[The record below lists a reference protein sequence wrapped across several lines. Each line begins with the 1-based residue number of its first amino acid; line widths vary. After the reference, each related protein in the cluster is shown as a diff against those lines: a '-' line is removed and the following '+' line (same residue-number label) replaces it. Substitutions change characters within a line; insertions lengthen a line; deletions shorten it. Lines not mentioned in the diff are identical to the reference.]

1 MTIAGDGD
9 TTIARVVDDD
19 DAVETSTGI
28 RLDGHF
34 RYNRDDGEEEE
45 YEYDGY
51 EENLRTLSRITT
63 RVADWTLRG
72 TATATAATHRCPGQ
86 KEQRHFRNS
95 NDDVD
100 DDDGAN
106 LQDADDDESSSEDDY
121 HGEIESVATTE
132 FNNNNNKKGDAQE
145 EEDTFIHIITNEH
158 QISLHPPPTTSPLV
172 LVDLAALTG
181 CMPTSAASKSILVGQ
196 LMESLLGSSSSSSAS
211 ESANDDKLQNNN
223 NRNSN
228 NNNND
233 NNSND
238 DNNQNMGD
246 GLSLHF
252 NERVNELFESGVAY
266 HIDSSYDIVKYCNS
280 TMVNDCDDGN
290 DDDGEP
296 HMHQH
301 HPYVIIPYPEF
312 LATDKGSSSPR
323 ATKQL
328 RSTLRLWK
336 LIHTLP
342 TTTSVSITTSTATN
356 STTPTTPV
364 AKSQQQQQQLQ
375 MNIIQLMKRMF
386 NHLCNTSRSLL
397 WKADMY
403 IELCYIFNDEYTILL
418 NMARRNEYKQWS
430 DIERRLR
437 LDKLYDIR
445 ETFVCQV
452 ESVKLRYDVLYKE
465 RESRVRAE
473 LARRRRLRGETMT
486 IMTTSNICDFV
497 VDDDYVSDDVND
509 DDDDDDG
516 WGGETIH
523 EDDIIGG
530 GDDTTYYGK
539 FVVNGDN
546 DIINDDED
554 CNDDDDDDEEWSPLE
569 MTMKKKL
576 NPSGMHIVI
585 NGADTSTNNDVAM
598 KTNDDTATTTIIC
611 QKNKLEP
618 ISHDENRQRIS
629 NRLLLQQQ
637 NKWRQKQQEEDETTT
652 SPRHVSSSTVYDK
665 QHHLVRSTW
674 KEEEEIVRE
683 LLKTTDERIAEA
695 TLLKLQERL
704 QNVDDLLETL
714 QEEEWANDDDDVED
728 DDKDERED
736 EGNDDEI
743 DSQSSSL
750 LDQILAMIL
759 GGLSKEII
767 HIRSLSS
774 LQVKAAADVWTNMT
788 TDEAHFRY
796 IKDEHESIVKE
807 WIKVFGRLPKL
818 CQHSLEEETAA
829 TLISE
834 TIDNKKKL
842 NGMHQF
848 GIAGG
853 TVPKVLCSIVKS
865 DDRIDSK
872 NFTPI
877 DNEYSTW
884 DEVEDWDALFL

>member
-1 MTIAGDGD
+1 
-9 TTIARVVDDD
+9 
-19 DAVETSTGI
+19 
-28 RLDGHF
+28 
-34 RYNRDDGEEEE
+34 
-45 YEYDGY
+45 
-51 EENLRTLSRITT
+51 
-63 RVADWTLRG
+63 
-72 TATATAATHRCPGQ
+72 
-86 KEQRHFRNS
+86 
-95 NDDVD
+95 
-100 DDDGAN
+100 
-106 LQDADDDESSSEDDY
+106 
-121 HGEIESVATTE
+121 
-132 FNNNNNKKGDAQE
+132 
-145 EEDTFIHIITNEH
+145 
-158 QISLHPPPTTSPLV
+158 
-172 LVDLAALTG
+172 
-181 CMPTSAASKSILVGQ
+181 
-196 LMESLLGSSSSSSAS
+196 
-211 ESANDDKLQNNN
+211 
-223 NRNSN
+223 
-228 NNNND
+228 
-233 NNSND
+233 
-238 DNNQNMGD
+238 MGD

-266 HIDSSYDIVKYCNS
+266 HIDSSYDIVKYCSS
-280 TMVNDCDDGN
+280 TMVNDYDDDGN
-290 DDDGEP
+290 DDGEP

-301 HPYVIIPYPEF
+301 HPYAIIPYPEF
-312 LATDKGSSSPR
+312 LATDEGSSSR

-336 LIHTLP
+336 LIPTLP
-342 TTTSVSITTSTATN
+342 TTTSVDITTSTTTN

-375 MNIIQLMKRMF
+375 MNIIQLMKRIF
-386 NHLCNTSRSLL
+386 KHLCNTSRSLL

-403 IELCYIFNDEYTILL
+403 IELCYIFNNEYMILL
-418 NMARRNEYKQWS
+418 DMARRNEYKQWS

-452 ESVKLRYDVLYKE
+452 ESVKQRCDILYKE
-465 RESRVRAE
+465 RESRVQVE
-473 LARRRRLRGETMT
+473 LVRRRRLRGETIT

-497 VDDDYVSDDVND
+497 VDDDNDYDNDDVN
-509 DDDDDDG
+509 DDDG

-554 CNDDDDDDEEWSPLE
+554 CNDDDDEEWSPLE

-585 NGADTSTNNDVAM
+585 NGADTSTNNDAAM

-629 NRLLLQQQ
+629 NRLLQQQ
-637 NKWRQKQQEEDETTT
+637 NKWRQQQQEEAETTT

-665 QHHLVRSTW
+665 HHQLVRSTW

-714 QEEEWANDDDDVED
+714 QEEEWANDDEDVED
-728 DDKDERED
+728 DNKDEQED

-767 HIRSLSS
+767 HFRSLSS

-834 TIDNKKKL
+834 TIDDKKKL